1 MSEVGHT
8 QLLYAGIDE
17 AGYGPLLGPL
27 CVGCAA
33 FLVPAV
39 GPPHEAPECLWGV
52 LAKAVC
58 RKPNDKRKR
67 IAIEDSKKLKG
78 ARDGAAH
85 PLRHLERGVTAFAS
99 AAHAQPTCFA
109 TDDELLAA
117 LGAPVPLGS
126 LRSAELPLPLGN
138 DAGQLRIASAMLRTT
153 LQRTEIGLLNL
164 TVRALSAQEFN
175 QQAVRVSN
183 KGTINF
189 MASMHHVDGV
199 RRAAAQR
206 EIAAYIALDQQGG
219 RRSYLRPLSTSF
231 PEASIRIL
239 HESETRALYSLSHPA
254 GDGLPAH
261 VFTVSFEQGGEE
273 RHLPIALASMA
284 AKFTRELH
292 MRRLNA
298 FFAAHMPDVQPTAGY
313 VSDGRRFVEEVGP
326 LIERLQLPREALV
339 RNL

>member
-1 MSEVGHT
+1 
-8 QLLYAGIDE
+8 
-17 AGYGPLLGPL
+17 
-27 CVGCAA
+27 
-33 FLVPAV
+33 
-39 GPPHEAPECLWGV
+39 LWKA
-52 LAKAVC
+52 LAKVVC
-58 RKPNDKRKR
+58 RKTNDKRKR
-67 IAIEDSKKLKG
+67 IAVQDSKKLKG
-78 ARDGAAH
+78 AKDGAAH
-85 PLRHLERGVTAFAS
+85 PLRHLERGVTAFA
-99 AAHAQPTCFA
+99 AAVNSQPTHFA

-117 LGAPVPLGS
+117 LGAPVPSGS
-126 LRSAELPLPLGN
+126 LHSAVLPLPLGN

-153 LQRTEIGLLNL
+153 LQQMNTRL
-164 TVRALSAQEFN
+164 THVMVRAMSAQEFN
-175 QQAVRVSN
+175 EQAHRISN

-199 RRAAAQR
+199 RRAAAQQGL
-206 EIAAYIALDQQGG
+206 AAFIALDQQGG

-239 HESETRALYSLSHPA
+239 HESEAGARYTVSHPA

-261 VFTVSFEQGGEE
+261 VFAVSFEQGGEE

-298 FFAAHMPDVQPTAGY
+298 FFAAHMPEVQPTAGY
-313 VSDGRRFVEEVGP
+313 VSDGRRFVVEVGP
-326 LIERLQLPREALV
+326 LIERLQLPRAALV